1 MRLHTPTPRLRNAR
15 IGATVTLH
23 GYRRSM
29 YIGKRDEDGYSYL
42 WMAQENYDKGQKWMV
57 MAAGSHPVEIT
68 P

>member
-1 MRLHTPTPRLRNAR
+1 
-15 IGATVTLH
+15 
-23 GYRRSM
+23 M

-57 MAAGSHPVEIT
+57 MAAGSHPVEIA